1 MFLDNK
7 ITIKLI
13 ILGDSGVGK
22 SSIIQRYYSDSFNE
36 NLQMTLKA
44 NFLEKEIIIN
54 NQKINLELWDTAGQ
68 EKYRSLTQIF
78 VKNSKIIILAYSVTS
93 LKSFESLNFW
103 YEFVQKEIRQNTI
116 LGLAGNK
123 TDLIFENNYEEEV
136 SEEKGKEF
144 AEKIGASFALVS
156 AKESSKEIIS
166 LINELIYNYLDNR
179 ESNSIDLNTTIRLD
193 LNDEGLQKE
202 NCCFGNNKKLLSLKV
217 IFLGYEG
224 VGKTT
229 IIKAIKGNKEN
240 KEYKTIKHTKSSYT
254 EKLYY
259 KRNEQ
264 KILVE
269 LKDTNWK
276 EYSNKNWEEEYLNY
290 NLFFL
295 VFDIN
300 KKNTLKALEDL
311 IKNLYKTKS
320 KIYLLGYNNEINKRF
335 KSLEAEEDCREDID
349 LLTKNYGVEYEYI
362 NIEDIYKIKA
372 IIIDNIRINFSRKE
386 KQEINDK

>member
-78 VKNSKIIILAYSVTS
+78 VKNSKIIIFTYSVTS

-103 YEFVQKEIRQNTI
+103 YDFVQKEIRQNTI

-166 LINELIYNYLDNR
+166 LINELILNYLDNR

-193 LNDEGLQKE
+193 LNNEDLQKE

-300 KKNTLKALEDL
+300 KKTHL
-311 IKNLYKTKS
+311 
-320 KIYLLGYNNEINKRF
+320 
-335 KSLEAEEDCREDID
+335 
-349 LLTKNYGVEYEYI
+349 
-362 NIEDIYKIKA
+362 
-372 IIIDNIRINFSRKE
+372 
-386 KQEINDK
+386 

>member
-7 ITIKLI
+7 INIKLI

-36 NLQMTLKA
+36 NLQITLKA

-78 VKNSKIIILAYSVTS
+78 VKNSKIIIFAYSVTS

-103 YEFVQKEIRQNTI
+103 YDFVQKEIRKNTI

-144 AEKIGASFALVS
+144 ADKIGASFALVS

-166 LINELIYNYLDNR
+166 LINELILNYLDNR

-193 LNDEGLQKE
+193 LNNENLQKE

-217 IFLGYEG
+217 IFLGYDG

-240 KEYKTIKHTKSSYT
+240 KENKSTKHTKSSYT

-276 EYSNKNWEEEYLNY
+276 EYSNKNWNEEYLNY

-295 VFDIN
+295 VFDIY
-300 KKNTLKALEDL
+300 KKNTLKVLEDL

-335 KSLEAEEDCREDID
+335 QSLEAEEDCQEDID

>member
-78 VKNSKIIILAYSVTS
+78 VKNSKIIIFAYSVTS

-103 YEFVQKEIRQNTI
+103 YDFVQKEIRQNTI

-166 LINELIYNYLDNR
+166 LINELILNYLDNR

-217 IFLGYEG
+217 IFLGYDG

-229 IIKAIKGNKEN
+229 IIKAVKGNKEN
-240 KEYKTIKHTKSSYT
+240 KEYKSIKHTKSSYT

-276 EYSNKNWEEEYLNY
+276 EFYNKNWEEEYLNY

-295 VFDIN
+295 VFEIK

-320 KIYLLGYNNEINKRF
+320 KVYLLGYNNEMNKRF
-335 KSLEAEEDCREDID
+335 QSLEAEEDCREDID
-349 LLTKNYGVEYEYI
+349 FLIKNYGVEYEYI

-372 IIIDNIRINFSRKE
+372 IIIDNIRVNFFRNE

>member
-78 VKNSKIIILAYSVTS
+78 VKNSKIIIFTYSVTS

-144 AEKIGASFALVS
+144 ADKIGASFALVS

-166 LINELIYNYLDNR
+166 LINELILNYLDNR

-217 IFLGYEG
+217 IFLGYDG

-240 KEYKTIKHTKSSYT
+240 KEYKSIKHTKTSYT

-300 KKNTLKALEDL
+300 KKNTLKVLEDL

-335 KSLEAEEDCREDID
+335 QSLEAEEDCREDID
-349 LLTKNYGVEYEYI
+349 FLIKNYGVEYEYI

>member
-36 NLQMTLKA
+36 NLQITLKA

-78 VKNSKIIILAYSVTS
+78 VKNSKIIIFAYSVTS

-103 YEFVQKEIRQNTI
+103 YDFVQKEIRQNTI

-144 AEKIGASFALVS
+144 ADKIGASFALVS

-193 LNDEGLQKE
+193 LNNENLQKE

-217 IFLGYEG
+217 IFLGYDG

-229 IIKAIKGNKEN
+229 IIKEIKENKEN
-240 KEYKTIKHTKSSYT
+240 KENKSTKHTKSSYT

-300 KKNTLKALEDL
+300 KKNTLKVLEDL

-335 KSLEAEEDCREDID
+335 QSLEAEEDCQEDID

>member
-7 ITIKLI
+7 INIKLI

-36 NLQMTLKA
+36 NLQITLKA

-78 VKNSKIIILAYSVTS
+78 VKNSKIIIFAYSVTS

-144 AEKIGASFALVS
+144 ADKIGASFALVS

-166 LINELIYNYLDNR
+166 LINELILNYLYNR

-193 LNDEGLQKE
+193 LNNEDLQKE

-217 IFLGYEG
+217 IFLG
-224 VGKTT
+224 
-229 IIKAIKGNKEN
+229 
-240 KEYKTIKHTKSSYT
+240 
-254 EKLYY
+254 
-259 KRNEQ
+259 
-264 KILVE
+264 
-269 LKDTNWK
+269 
-276 EYSNKNWEEEYLNY
+276 
-290 NLFFL
+290 
-295 VFDIN
+295 
-300 KKNTLKALEDL
+300 
-311 IKNLYKTKS
+311 
-320 KIYLLGYNNEINKRF
+320 
-335 KSLEAEEDCREDID
+335 
-349 LLTKNYGVEYEYI
+349 
-362 NIEDIYKIKA
+362 
-372 IIIDNIRINFSRKE
+372 
-386 KQEINDK
+386 

>member
-78 VKNSKIIILAYSVTS
+78 VKNSKIIIFAYSVTS

-103 YEFVQKEIRQNTI
+103 YDFVQKEIRQNTI

-144 AEKIGASFALVS
+144 ADKIGASFALVS

-166 LINELIYNYLDNR
+166 LINELILNYLDNR

-193 LNDEGLQKE
+193 LNNENLQKE

-217 IFLGYEG
+217 IFLGYDG

-240 KEYKTIKHTKSSYT
+240 KEYKSIKHTKSSYT
-254 EKLYY
+254 ENLYY

-311 IKNLYKTKS
+311 IKNLYKTKI
-320 KIYLLGYNNEINKRF
+320 KLYLLGYNNEMNKRF
-335 KSLEAEEDCREDID
+335 QSLEAEEDCREDID
-349 LLTKNYGVEYEYI
+349 FLIKNYGVEYEYI

-372 IIIDNIRINFSRKE
+372 IIIDNIRINFSKNE

>member
-78 VKNSKIIILAYSVTS
+78 VKNSKIIIFAYSVTS

-217 IFLGYEG
+217 IFLGYDG

-229 IIKAIKGNKEN
+229 IIKAVKGNKEN
-240 KEYKTIKHTKSSYT
+240 KEYKSIKHTKTSYT

-276 EYSNKNWEEEYLNY
+276 EYSNKNWKEEYLNY

-300 KKNTLKALEDL
+300 KKNTLKVLEDL

-335 KSLEAEEDCREDID
+335 QSLEAEEDCREDID

-372 IIIDNIRINFSRKE
+372 IIIDNIRVNFFRNE

>member
-1 MFLDNK
+1 M
-7 ITIKLI
+7 
-13 ILGDSGVGK
+13 
-22 SSIIQRYYSDSFNE
+22 
-36 NLQMTLKA
+36 
-44 NFLEKEIIIN
+44 
-54 NQKINLELWDTAGQ
+54 
-68 EKYRSLTQIF
+68 
-78 VKNSKIIILAYSVTS
+78 
-93 LKSFESLNFW
+93 
-103 YEFVQKEIRQNTI
+103 
-116 LGLAGNK
+116 
-123 TDLIFENNYEEEV
+123 
-136 SEEKGKEF
+136 
-144 AEKIGASFALVS
+144 
-156 AKESSKEIIS
+156 
-166 LINELIYNYLDNR
+166 
-179 ESNSIDLNTTIRLD
+179 
-193 LNDEGLQKE
+193 
-202 NCCFGNNKKLLSLKV
+202 
-217 IFLGYEG
+217 GYDG

-229 IIKAIKGNKEN
+229 IIKAVKGNKEN
-240 KEYKTIKHTKSSYT
+240 KEYKSIKHTKTSYT

-276 EYSNKNWEEEYLNY
+276 EFYNKNWEEEYLNY

-300 KKNTLKALEDL
+300 KKNTLKVLEDL

-335 KSLEAEEDCREDID
+335 QSLEAEEDCREDID

>member
-78 VKNSKIIILAYSVTS
+78 VKNSKIIIFAYSVTS

-103 YEFVQKEIRQNTI
+103 YDFVQKEIRQNTI

-144 AEKIGASFALVS
+144 ADKIGASFALVS

-166 LINELIYNYLDNR
+166 LINELILNYLDNR

-217 IFLGYEG
+217 IFLGYDG

-229 IIKAIKGNKEN
+229 IIKAVKGNKEN
-240 KEYKTIKHTKSSYT
+240 KEYKSIKHTKSSYT

-276 EYSNKNWEEEYLNY
+276 EFYNKNWEEEYLNY

-335 KSLEAEEDCREDID
+335 QSLEAEEDCREDID

-372 IIIDNIRINFSRKE
+372 IIIDNIRVNFFRNE

>member
-36 NLQMTLKA
+36 NLQITLKA

-78 VKNSKIIILAYSVTS
+78 VKNSKIIIFAYSVTS

-103 YEFVQKEIRQNTI
+103 YDFVQKEIRQNTI

-144 AEKIGASFALVS
+144 ADKKGASFALVS

-166 LINELIYNYLDNR
+166 LINELIYNYLENR

-193 LNDEGLQKE
+193 LNDEELQNG

-217 IFLGYEG
+217 IFLGYDG

-240 KEYKTIKHTKSSYT
+240 KSIKHTKSSYT
-254 EKLYY
+254 ENLYY

-276 EYSNKNWEEEYLNY
+276 EYSNKNWKEEYLNY

-300 KKNTLKALEDL
+300 KKNTLKALEDS

-320 KIYLLGYNNEINKRF
+320 KIYLLGYNNEMNKRF
-335 KSLEAEEDCREDID
+335 QSLEAEEDCREDID
-349 LLTKNYGVEYEYI
+349 FLIKNYGVEYEYI

-372 IIIDNIRINFSRKE
+372 IIIENIRINFFRKE
-386 KQEINDK
+386 KQEINGK

>member
-44 NFLEKEIIIN
+44 NFLEKEVIIN
-54 NQKINLELWDTAGQ
+54 NQKITLELWDTAGQ

-78 VKNSKIIILAYSVTS
+78 VKNSKIIIFAYSVTS

-166 LINELIYNYLDNR
+166 LINELILNYLENR

-217 IFLGYEG
+217 IFLGYDG

-240 KEYKTIKHTKSSYT
+240 KEYKSIKHTKSSYT
-254 EKLYY
+254 ENLYY

-276 EYSNKNWEEEYLNY
+276 EYSNKNWKEEYLNY

-300 KKNTLKALEDL
+300 KKNTLKVLEDL

-335 KSLEAEEDCREDID
+335 QSLEAEEDCREDID

-372 IIIDNIRINFSRKE
+372 IIIDNIRVNFFRNE

>member
-7 ITIKLI
+7 INIKLI

-22 SSIIQRYYSDSFNE
+22 SSIIQRYYSNSFNE

-44 NFLEKEIIIN
+44 NFLEKAMIIN

-78 VKNSKIIILAYSVTS
+78 VKNSKIIIFAYSVTS

-116 LGLAGNK
+116 RGLAGNK

-144 AEKIGASFALVS
+144 ADKIGAFFALVS

-300 KKNTLKALEDL
+300 KKNTLKVLVDL

-335 KSLEAEEDCREDID
+335 QSLEAEEDCREDID

-372 IIIDNIRINFSRKE
+372 IIIDNIRVNFFRNE

>member
-44 NFLEKEIIIN
+44 NFLEKEVIIN
-54 NQKINLELWDTAGQ
+54 NQKITLELWDTAGQ

-78 VKNSKIIILAYSVTS
+78 VKNSKIIIFTYSVTS

-166 LINELIYNYLDNR
+166 LINELILNYLENR

-193 LNDEGLQKE
+193 LNNEDLQKE

-217 IFLGYEG
+217 IFLGYDG

-240 KEYKTIKHTKSSYT
+240 KEYKSIKHTKSSYT

-300 KKNTLKALEDL
+300 KKNTLKVLEDL

-335 KSLEAEEDCREDID
+335 QSLEAEEDCREDID

-372 IIIDNIRINFSRKE
+372 IIIDNIRVNFFRNE

>member
-36 NLQMTLKA
+36 NLQITLKA
-44 NFLEKEIIIN
+44 NFLEKEVIIN
-54 NQKINLELWDTAGQ
+54 NQKITLELWDTAGQ

-78 VKNSKIIILAYSVTS
+78 VKNSKIIIFAYSVTS

-103 YEFVQKEIRQNTI
+103 YDFVQKEIRQNTI

-144 AEKIGASFALVS
+144 ADKIGASFALVS

-166 LINELIYNYLDNR
+166 LINELILNYLDNR

-193 LNDEGLQKE
+193 LNNEDLQKE

-217 IFLGYEG
+217 IFLGYDG

-240 KEYKTIKHTKSSYT
+240 KEYKSIKHTKSSYT
-254 EKLYY
+254 ENLYY

-300 KKNTLKALEDL
+300 KKNTLKVLEDL

-335 KSLEAEEDCREDID
+335 QSLEAEEDCREDID
-349 LLTKNYGVEYEYI
+349 LLIKNYGVEYEYI

-372 IIIDNIRINFSRKE
+372 IIIENIRGNFSRNE

>member
-36 NLQMTLKA
+36 NLQITLKA
-44 NFLEKEIIIN
+44 NFLEKEVIIN
-54 NQKINLELWDTAGQ
+54 NQKITLELWDTAGQ

-78 VKNSKIIILAYSVTS
+78 VKNSKIIIFAYSVTS

-103 YEFVQKEIRQNTI
+103 YDFVQKEIRQNTI

-144 AEKIGASFALVS
+144 ADKIGASFALVS

-166 LINELIYNYLDNR
+166 LINELILNYLDNR

-193 LNDEGLQKE
+193 LNNEDLQKE

-217 IFLGYEG
+217 IFLGYDG

-240 KEYKTIKHTKSSYT
+240 KEYKSIKHTKSSYT
-254 EKLYY
+254 ENLYY

-300 KKNTLKALEDL
+300 KKNTLKVLEDL

-335 KSLEAEEDCREDID
+335 QSLEAEEDCMEDID
-349 LLTKNYGVEYEYI
+349 LLIKNYGVEYEYI

-372 IIIDNIRINFSRKE
+372 IIIDNIRINFFRKE